1 MTNSIK
7 EEAKHLID
15 TLSENSTWDE
25 LMDKIYVRQAI
36 ELGLIDSKSNKILTV
51 EEVRSRFGLTP

>member
-1 MTNSIK
+1 MTNSVK

-36 ELGLIDSKSNKILTV
+36 ESGLTDSKSNRVLTV

>member
-36 ELGLIDSKSNKILTV
+36 ESGLTDSESNKILTV
-51 EEVRSRFGLTP
+51 EEVRSRFGLMP

>member
-7 EEAKHLID
+7 EDAKHLID

-36 ELGLIDSKSNKILTV
+36 EFGLTDSKSNKILTV
-51 EEVRSRFGLTP
+51 KEVRSRFGLTP